1 MRAKIAGYGIVAW
14 LALAMCGPMA
24 SRGSADMVKFDASK
38 GLGDFEFAKTGG
50 GKPGE
55 WSIVKNDAVQAL
67 AQTSTDSTDN
77 RFPLAIYRP
86 FAGRDVDVSTRFLP
100 AAGKVDQAGG
110 IVIRLTS
117 ANDYYVVRA
126 NALEDNIRF
135 YRVVGGRREMLAGAN
150 TKVSSKTW
158 HALGI
163 VAKGDRFTISFDGR
177 ELFTANDRTFAG
189 AGRIGL
195 WTKSDSVTWFENIE
209 VKPLD

>member
-1 MRAKIAGYGIVAW
+1 MKAQASRYGIVAW
-14 LALAMCGPMA
+14 LALAMCGSMA
-24 SRGSADMVKFDASK
+24 SQGSADMISLVGARVLD
-38 GLGDFEFAKTGG
+38 DFEFARTGD

-55 WSIVKNDAVQAL
+55 WSIVRGDVPVL
-67 AQTSTDSTDN
+67 AQTSTDTTDN

-86 FAGRDVDVSTRFLP
+86 FSGRDVDVTTRFLP
-100 AAGKVDQAGG
+100 VAGKVDQAAG

-117 ANDYYVVRA
+117 ADDYYVVRA
-126 NALEDNIRF
+126 NALEDNVRF

-150 TKVSSKTW
+150 TKVSSKAW

-177 ELFTANDRTFAG
+177 EIFTANDRTFTG

-195 WTKSDSVTWFENIE
+195 WTKSDSITWFDGIE
-209 VKPLD
+209 VKSLD

>member
-1 MRAKIAGYGIVAW
+1 MQAKSVSYWIVGW
-14 LALAMCGPMA
+14 LALLCGPMA
-24 SRGSADMVKFDASK
+24 SRGSAELIKFDVSR
-38 GLGDFEFAKTGG
+38 GLDNFEFATTGG

-55 WSIVKNDAVQAL
+55 WSIVRSDASQAL

-77 RFPLAIYRP
+77 RLPLAIHRP
-86 FAGRDVDVSTRFLP
+86 FSGRDVDVSTRFLP
-100 AAGKVDQAGG
+100 AAGRVDQAAG
-110 IVIRLTS
+110 IVIRLTL

-126 NALEDNIRF
+126 NALEDNVRF

-163 VAKGDRFTISFDGR
+163 VAKKDRFTISFDGQ
-177 ELFTANDRTFAG
+177 ELFTANDRTFTG

-195 WTKSDSVTWFENIE
+195 WTKSDSITWFEGIE

>member
-1 MRAKIAGYGIVAW
+1 MISFDGA
-14 LALAMCGPMA
+14 
-24 SRGSADMVKFDASK
+24 RGLD
-38 GLGDFEFAKTGG
+38 DFEFARTGD

-55 WSIVKNDAVQAL
+55 WSIVRGDAPAL

-86 FAGRDVDVSTRFLP
+86 FSGRDVDVTTRFLP
-100 AAGKVDQAGG
+100 VAGTVDQAAG

-117 ANDYYVVRA
+117 ADDYYVVRA
-126 NALEDNIRF
+126 NALEDNVRF
-135 YRVVGGRREMLAGAN
+135 YRVVGGRREMLAGVN
-150 TKVSSKTW
+150 TKVSSKAW

-177 ELFTANDRTFAG
+177 EIFTANDRTFTG

-195 WTKSDSVTWFENIE
+195 WTKSDSITWFDSIE

>member
-1 MRAKIAGYGIVAW
+1 MI
-14 LALAMCGPMA
+14 
-24 SRGSADMVKFDASK
+24 KFDGSK
-38 GLGDFEFAKTGG
+38 GLDEFEFAKTGG

-55 WSIVKNDAVQAL
+55 WSIVRSDAIQAL

-77 RFPLAIYRP
+77 RFPIAIYRP
-86 FAGRDVDVSTRFLP
+86 FSGRDVDVATRFLP
-100 AAGKVDQAGG
+100 VAGKVDQAGG

-126 NALEDNIRF
+126 NALEDNVRF
-135 YRVVGGRREMLAGAN
+135 YRVVRGSREMLAGADA
-150 TKVSSKTW
+150 KVSSKAW

-163 VAKGDRFTISFDGR
+163 LAKGGRFTISFDGK
-177 ELFTANDRTFAG
+177 ELFTANDRTFTG

-195 WTKSDSVTWFENIE
+195 WTKSDSITWFESIE

>member
-1 MRAKIAGYGIVAW
+1 MKPQFRKYGIVMW
-14 LALAMCGPMA
+14 LALVMCGPMA
-24 SRGSADMVKFDASK
+24 SRGSADMIKFDMAK
-38 GLGDFEFAKTGG
+38 GLDDFEFAKTGD

-55 WSIVKNDAVQAL
+55 WSIVRSDSPQAL

-86 FAGRDVDVSTRFLP
+86 YSGRDVDVSTRFLP
-100 AAGKVDQAGG
+100 VAGKVDQAGG

-126 NALEDNIRF
+126 NALEDNVRF

-150 TKVSSKTW
+150 TKVSSKAW

-163 VAKGDRFTISFDGR
+163 VAKADHFTITFDGQ
-177 ELFTANDRTFAG
+177 ELFAANDRTFAA

-195 WTKSDSVTWFENIE
+195 WTKSDSITWFENIE

>member
-1 MRAKIAGYGIVAW
+1 MISLVGARV
-14 LALAMCGPMA
+14 L
-24 SRGSADMVKFDASK
+24 D
-38 GLGDFEFAKTGG
+38 DFEFARTGD

-55 WSIVKNDAVQAL
+55 WSIVRGDVPVL
-67 AQTSTDSTDN
+67 AQTSTDTTDN

-86 FAGRDVDVSTRFLP
+86 FSGRDVDVTTRFLP
-100 AAGKVDQAGG
+100 VAGKVDQAAG

-117 ANDYYVVRA
+117 ADDYYVVRA
-126 NALEDNIRF
+126 NALEDNVRF

-150 TKVSSKTW
+150 TKVSSKAW

-177 ELFTANDRTFAG
+177 EIFTANDRTFTG

-195 WTKSDSVTWFENIE
+195 WTKSDSITWFDGIE
-209 VKPLD
+209 VKSLD